1 MTPNLLSSFCRLT
14 QNQQFPER
22 QEVRARYVYSFIS
35 YILARLSHA
44 HNLGAVWST
53 LKNIVFTFLNRQMP
67 IPKTSGSRSF
77 KIFIGGVAQGTTEDD
92 LKNFFQTFGP
102 VSNLLM
108 TTYNSS
114 WLHYSYKRWRWYPS
128 HLPILAMYWV
138 VYFIQKV
145 ADVSLMKDVK
155 TGRMRGELYFVVVS
169 TVSNKV

>member
-114 WLHYSYKRWRWYPS
+114 WLHYSYKRWRWYTCQFCPWCIELCIS
-128 HLPILAMYWV
+128 FKRLRMCHWWKMWKLVVWGVSYILLLLV
-138 VYFIQKV
+138 Q
-145 ADVSLMKDVK
+145 
-155 TGRMRGELYFVVVS
+155 
-169 TVSNKV
+169 